1 MRKIMEELE
10 DCPVIA
16 AVKDE
21 KGLEECLNMDV
32 GMVFVLYGTVC
43 TIGEIVKRIKDQG
56 KIAVVHIDLIQGL
69 SGKDAAVEFLKTYT
83 RADGII
89 TTKPALIKCAKEL
102 GMFTVL
108 RFFVIDSM
116 AYDNIQK
123 QTAGYRP
130 DVIEILLAD
139 AASNRKNKKEC
150 KMSGNRWRTHQR
162 KRRYCGCTEGR
173 CRSNFHHRQKC
184 MENVRR

>member
-130 DVIEILLAD
+130 DVIEILPGLMP
-139 AASNRKNKKEC
+139 RVIEKIKK
-150 KMSGNRWRTHQR
+150 SV
-162 KRRYCGCTEGR
+162 R
-173 CRSNFHHRQKC
+173 CQVIAGGLISEKEDFHHRQKC

>member
-56 KIAVVHIDLIQGL
+56 KKSLWIHIDLIQGL
-69 SGKDAAVEFLKTYT
+69 SGKDAAVEF
-83 RADGII
+83 
-89 TTKPALIKCAKEL
+89 
-102 GMFTVL
+102 
-108 RFFVIDSM
+108 
-116 AYDNIQK
+116 
-123 QTAGYRP
+123 
-130 DVIEILLAD
+130 
-139 AASNRKNKKEC
+139 
-150 KMSGNRWRTHQR
+150 
-162 KRRYCGCTEGR
+162 
-173 CRSNFHHRQKC
+173 
-184 MENVRR
+184 

>member
-43 TIGEIVKRIKDQG
+43 TISEIVKRIKDQG

-69 SGKDAAVEFLKTYT
+69 S
-83 RADGII
+83 
-89 TTKPALIKCAKEL
+89 
-102 GMFTVL
+102 
-108 RFFVIDSM
+108 
-116 AYDNIQK
+116 
-123 QTAGYRP
+123 
-130 DVIEILLAD
+130 
-139 AASNRKNKKEC
+139 
-150 KMSGNRWRTHQR
+150 R
-162 KRRYCGCTEGR
+162 KRCSSGIFEDIYP
-173 CRSNFHHRQKC
+173 CRWYHYHETSSYKVCKRTGDVHCASFFCN
-184 MENVRR
+184 

>member
-130 DVIEILLAD
+130 DVIEILPGLMPRVIEKIKKSVRCQVIAGGLISEKED
-139 AASNRKNKKEC
+139 IVAALKAGAVAISTTDKNVWN
-150 KMSGNRWRTHQR
+150 M
-162 KRRYCGCTEGR
+162 
-173 CRSNFHHRQKC
+173 
-184 MENVRR
+184 